1 MAKNDWRN
9 ICCLCFIM
17 HQLMRKR
24 VHKFVELFKPGDR
37 CGKIFDVFI
46 ITLIGLNVLAVVLGS
61 VKNIY
66 ID

>member
-1 MAKNDWRN
+1 
-9 ICCLCFIM
+9 M